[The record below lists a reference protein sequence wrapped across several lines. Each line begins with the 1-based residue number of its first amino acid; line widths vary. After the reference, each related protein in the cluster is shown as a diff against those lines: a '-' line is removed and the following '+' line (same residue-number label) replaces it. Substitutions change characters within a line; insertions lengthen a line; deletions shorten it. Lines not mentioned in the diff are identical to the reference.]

1 MPKQKTD
8 EQFDDFFRDH
18 LLGSELDPSDEV
30 WKKLAPAVKKNNF
43 FTFGFRHFNFYY
55 IVAATVLAALLF
67 LFLFSENESTI
78 PDSSPIEN
86 NTPDIL
92 PKEQSIPSS
101 GTPAIEKPLSEIKR
115 EKRKQKSSVKPSEV
129 ISSDTSAAR
138 QTPFVSVPDPVVEE
152 KKPEVKSP
160 TIKKIVTVIEQ
171 DTLIREDTVNVHR
184 KRKRK

>member
-1 MPKQKTD
+1 MSLQKTD

-18 LLGSELDPSDEV
+18 LLGSEKELPEDG

-43 FTFGFRHFNFYY
+43 FTFGFHHFNFYY
-55 IVAATVLAALLF
+55 ILAALFLAVVF
-67 LFLFSENESTI
+67 LFFFSENEIKI
-78 PDSSPIEN
+78 PAATSIEN
-86 NTPDIL
+86 KSVTI
-92 PKEQSIPSS
+92 PKEQNIPSS
-101 GTPAIEKPLSEIKR
+101 EETSVEKPATEIKR
-115 EKRKQKSSVKPSEV
+115 EKEKQASSVKPTEV